1 MSKDTV
7 DRHRFHKTRHRGF
20 TYRLKAD
27 GSKAFYGFV
36 QNRGRVRLKYSG
48 ERAALAE
55 WHDLR
60 GKVGKGEYTPTTKK
74 RFAEIGEEHIAE
86 AEKELR
92 RGKEY
97 RRNFEREIVPV
108 LGHRRIT
115 EITAHDLIKLDKS
128 LRAKGLAEA
137 TVANY
142 LKPLRGTFE
151 YAALEYYVP
160 NPFHQVPRGRLSS
173 CNRTREHRE
182 WTTKEV
188 LRLIA
193 EGYKLDERK
202 DKRAEYGLAIE
213 TKLRTGVRLGELL
226 GSRYGDVDF
235 EHGVWSITA
244 QWSREGE
251 LTEPKTAKST
261 RRVPLPPEL
270 VKRIAARKLRT
281 GSGDEEFIF
290 ASRKGGK
297 PMSHSNFRRR
307 GWKLAVEN
315 AGLTDGPKVTPHDAR
330 HAFASEMGERG
341 VSSGDVAEVLGHTT
355 AGITEKIYTHV
366 WNREEREERV
376 RQAVAAAMAGQNG

>member
-1 MSKDTV
+1 MSDQSL
-7 DRHRFHKTRHRGF
+7 DRHTFHKTRYRGL
-20 TYRLKAD
+20 TYRHQAD
-27 GSKAFYGFV
+27 GSKGFYGFV
-36 QNRGRVRLKYSG
+36 PGRGRTRLQSSG

-55 WHDLR
+55 WNELR
-60 GKVGKGEYTPTTKK
+60 GKVGRGEHTPTTKK
-74 RFAEIGEEHIAE
+74 RLVEIGAEHIAE
-86 AEKELR
+86 AEMELR
-92 RGKEY
+92 RGAEY
-97 RRNFEREIVPV
+97 RRTFERVIVPA

-151 YAALEYYVP
+151 YAGLEYHIP
-160 NPFHQVPRGRLSS
+160 NPFLLVPRGRLSS

-193 EGYKLDERK
+193 EGYALDARK
-202 DKRAEYGLAIE
+202 DARAEYGLAIE
-213 TKLRTGVRLGELL
+213 TKVRTGARLGELL
-226 GSRYGDVDF
+226 GSRYGDIDF
-235 EHGVWSITA
+235 ENGVWNISA
-244 QWSREGE
+244 QWSREGK
-251 LTEPKTAKST
+251 LTKPKTTKSI
-261 RRVPLPPEL
+261 RRVPLAPEL
-270 VKRIAARKLRT
+270 VKKIAARKLRT

-290 ASRKGGK
+290 ATRKGRR

-341 VSSGDVAEVLGHTT
+341 LSSGDVAEVLGHTT
-355 AGITEKIYTHV
+355 AGITEKIYTHAF
-366 WNREEREERV
+366 NREEREERV
-376 RQAVAAAMAGQNG
+376 RQAVAAAMQGV